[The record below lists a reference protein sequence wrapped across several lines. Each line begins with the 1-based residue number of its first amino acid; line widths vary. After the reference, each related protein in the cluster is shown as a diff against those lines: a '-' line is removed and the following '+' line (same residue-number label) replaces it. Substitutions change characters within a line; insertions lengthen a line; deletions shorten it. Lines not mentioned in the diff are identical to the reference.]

1 MLFSVSFIPETSV
14 SEISILTSTEPP
26 SPICLLDTS
35 QVGCFS
41 PVLSA
46 PSLAVIWGLGIFHHV
61 SCICQLAFS
70 HLHSCTFPASFAAEP
85 EWFLECANLV
95 TPPCFSHSSCFQ
107 GEVESLHGC
116 QTRPSVPLWDFSG
129 APLFLAHMPWPWCP
143 PFNPPLKNTRGGG
156 STCIFTTMKILKY
169 SKFLSNITHPCV
181 LLHLSLFS
189 FPARKICVSHKY
201 FPHPGTPHLSFPM
214 LENLSGNP

>member
-107 GEVESLHGC
+107 GEVESAWLSD
-116 QTRPSVPLWDFSG
+116 QTLS
-129 APLFLAHMPWPWCP
+129 APVRLFRGTSLLGSHALA
-143 PFNPPLKNTRGGG
+143 
-156 STCIFTTMKILKY
+156 
-169 SKFLSNITHPCV
+169 V
-181 LLHLSLFS
+181 VFS
-189 FPARKICVSHKY
+189 FQS
-201 FPHPGTPHLSFPM
+201 S
-214 LENLSGNP
+214 S

>member
-129 APLFLAHMPWPWCP
+129 APLFLAHMPWPWCS

-156 STCIFTTMKILKY
+156 PLVFLPQWKFSSTLSSSLISPTPVSFYI
-169 SKFLSNITHPCV
+169 FLSF
-181 LLHLSLFS
+181 LSQ
-189 FPARKICVSHKY
+189 
-201 FPHPGTPHLSFPM
+201 PGKFV
-214 LENLSGNP
+214 